1 MKGFKLL
8 FQTNQKNEAR
18 GKSLENDY
26 EISELVL
33 YQNKIL
39 MESNKYTEALT
50 NLIES
55 TDDIVD
61 TVTRLESLVQV
72 QIFAFPA

>member
-1 MKGFKLL
+1 MKGFKLS